1 MTELSPFSKMENTE
15 PKYNLG
21 SCTLGVVLGPGVLI
35 SSKSLLETDH
45 PRPHPIPTMLES
57 AL

>member
-1 MTELSPFSKMENTE
+1 MIDLSPSSEMENME

-21 SCTLGVVLGPGVLI
+21 SCTLRVVLGPGVLI

-45 PRPHPIPTMLES
+45 PGPHPRPAMSES